1 MMRTSKLVGRTR
13 DLISSRMTGTY
24 APMGKRINDWKCIGN
39 KTNFGYKSGAPNR
52 VQTLRAFKDWIVP
65 KK

>member
-1 MMRTSKLVGRTR
+1 MMRMSKLEGRTR
-13 DLISSRMTGTY
+13 DLISSRMTVTY
-24 APMGKRINDWKCIGN
+24 AAMGKRINGWKRIGN
-39 KTNFGYKSGAPNR
+39 KTNFGYKSGAPNG